1 MGSDKGEHL
10 KIKALHLMGEEV
22 KPEVML
28 TYKQCRDMTTSEPG
42 ALNIEPLR
50 LGHIKMKYTFATE
63 ENGPEIRRL
72 LADSDLHHEDITT
85 AQLKHFLLGWDG
97 PKLVAV
103 VGLEIKKHSA
113 LLRSL
118 AVDED
123 YRNREIATKLV
134 SKIEG
139 YAKSMEVD
147 TLYLLTLTAEAFF
160 KKCGYRRITRDSAPA
175 GIQETSEFRNLCPA
189 SAVCMVRYLGAE

>member
-1 MGSDKGEHL
+1 MNYSFASEDDD
-10 KIKALHLMGEEV
+10 
-22 KPEVML
+22 PEL
-28 TYKQCRDMTTSEPG
+28 
-42 ALNIEPLR
+42 
-50 LGHIKMKYTFATE
+50 
-63 ENGPEIRRL
+63 RRL

-103 VGLEIKKHSA
+103 IGVELKNHSA

-118 AVDED
+118 AVDSD
-123 YRNREIATKLV
+123 YRNRRIATRLV
-134 SKIEG
+134 GEIED

-160 KKCGYRRITRDSAPA
+160 KKCGYRRIARDSAPA
-175 GIQETSEFRNLCPA
+175 GIQETSEFKNLCPA
-189 SAVCMVRYLGAE
+189 SAVCMVRYLGPE